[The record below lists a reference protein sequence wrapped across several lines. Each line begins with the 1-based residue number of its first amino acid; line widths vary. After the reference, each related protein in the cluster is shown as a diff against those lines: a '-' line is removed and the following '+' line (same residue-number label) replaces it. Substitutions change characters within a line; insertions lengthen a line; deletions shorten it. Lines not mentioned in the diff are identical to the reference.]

1 MVKRL
6 VGALEKAEIKS
17 LQRPIEA
24 GTPGD
29 PDRFVI
35 G

>member
-6 VGALEKAEIKS
+6 VGAKAEIKS

-24 GTPGD
+24 GTPGE